1 MLLWEKAFRNHWG
14 ICGPV
19 ADRRVWGGGMRGPIN
34 DRGEEESAVP
44 PFFVFGCAAFSILV
58 P

>member
-1 MLLWEKAFRNHWG
+1 MLLWEKAFRNWG

-44 PFFVFGCAAFSILV
+44 PFFLAAQHSV
-58 P
+58 S